1 LSLHVTTRDA
11 ATKLWIGIIE
21 KEISEQVV
29 WQKMIHDVTEK
40 AAFIMSVSLGHKK

>member
-1 LSLHVTTRDA
+1 MIGLDLSVLYHERKCSGASLSLHVTTRDA

-29 WQKMIHDVTEK
+29 
-40 AAFIMSVSLGHKK
+40 